1 MDFHFLDYNPNN
13 INHQSYILHLKKNM
27 FKLSCTWFVYFDT
40 VMTIKD
46 VLKEF
51 DNLSLNLDD
60 DFIVALNQ
68 SEEIVLWELYRI
80 VPNSPIQNIN
90 VGQWTTSKGLN
101 FTKINKRNRRS
112 NLLGYNLRITTL
124 VEAPYNT
131 KIKLDSMTKK
141 YHLEGSFADLL
152 NLYAKILNFTYTYVP
167 PPDNAWGSLQED
179 GSWNGMMNLVH
190 NKSVDIGM
198 CIGIEIKIFQ
208 INEFSLSTL

>member
-1 MDFHFLDYNPNN
+1 MDFHFLDYNPKN
-13 INHQSYILHLKKNM
+13 INHQSYILHHKKNM

-90 VGQWTTSKGLN
+90 VGQWTTLKGLN

-198 CIGIEIKIFQ
+198 YIGIEI
-208 INEFSLSTL
+208 SLYPLFNLTI

>member
-1 MDFHFLDYNPNN
+1 MDFHFLDYNPKN

-27 FKLSCTWFVYFDT
+27 FKLSCTWLVYFDT
-40 VMTIKD
+40 VMTIQEI
-46 VLKEF
+46 LKEF

-198 CIGIEIKIFQ
+198 YIGIEI
-208 INEFSLSTL
+208 SLYPLFNLPI

>member
-1 MDFHFLDYNPNN
+1 MDFHFLDYSPKDL
-13 INHQSYILHLKKNM
+13 NHQSYIFHLKKNM
-27 FKLSCTWFVYFDT
+27 FNLSCTWFVYFDT

-90 VGQWTTSKGLN
+90 VGQWTTLKGLN

-198 CIGIEIKIFQ
+198 YIGIEIKIF
-208 INEFSLSTL
+208 

>member
-1 MDFHFLDYNPNN
+1 MDFHFLDYNPKN

-68 SEEIVLWELYRI
+68 SKEIVLWELYRI

-90 VGQWTTSKGLN
+90 VGQWTTLKGLN

-131 KIKLDSMTKK
+131 KIELDSMTKK

-198 CIGIEIKIFQ
+198 YIGIEI
-208 INEFSLSTL
+208 SLYPLFNLPI